1 MLMLSEHF
9 SLLELTRTNH
19 TDCLNV
25 PGEKETEN
33 LRSLARLVLQPLR
46 NAWGDKL
53 RVNSGYR
60 SLLVNTRVRGSRNS
74 YHLRGLAADIDCGSD
89 ALKAMQLALYCKR
102 LSLPV
107 VETIVSKRGL
117 HYWLHVALRLK
128 GDTKTP
134 VFAMKEY

>member
-1 MLMLSEHF
+1 MLSEHF

-19 TDCLNV
+19 EDCLNE
-25 PGEKETEN
+25 PDEKETEN

-53 RVNSGYR
+53 KVNSGYR
-60 SLLVNTRVRGSRNS
+60 SLLVNIRVRGARNS

-89 ALKAMQLALYCKR
+89 ALKAMQLAIYCKR

-107 VETIVSKRGL
+107 VEAIVSKRGL
-117 HYWLHVALRLK
+117 HYWLHVALRLPDDK
-128 GDTKTP
+128 KAP